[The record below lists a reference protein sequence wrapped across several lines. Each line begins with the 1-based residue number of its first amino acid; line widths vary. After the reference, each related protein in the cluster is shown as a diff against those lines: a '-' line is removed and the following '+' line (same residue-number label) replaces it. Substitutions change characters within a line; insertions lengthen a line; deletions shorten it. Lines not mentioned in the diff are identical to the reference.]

1 MNGGIVG
8 ALIALNTVFVM
19 IMAYLMFKESFGKI
33 KLLSVFFL
41 VSSVI
46 LVTLFPPENIKEDI
60 LIMGSSTGAGQFK
73 ISTGGLT
80 EDEFFADE
88 IIMIAGGL
96 IASICFGS
104 QLLVFKHISMTTKD
118 TFGIGFCFLFFCGL
132 IGLVSLII

>member
-60 LIMGSSTGAGQFK
+60 LIMGSSTGAG
-73 ISTGGLT
+73 
-80 EDEFFADE
+80 
-88 IIMIAGGL
+88 
-96 IASICFGS
+96 
-104 QLLVFKHISMTTKD
+104 
-118 TFGIGFCFLFFCGL
+118 
-132 IGLVSLII
+132 